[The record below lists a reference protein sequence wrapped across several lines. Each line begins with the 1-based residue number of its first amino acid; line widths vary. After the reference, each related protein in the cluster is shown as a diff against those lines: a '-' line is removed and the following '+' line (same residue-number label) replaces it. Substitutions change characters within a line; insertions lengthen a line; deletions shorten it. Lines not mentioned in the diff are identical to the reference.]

1 MFSPDE
7 ELLNTLYAKRQ
18 DLFKQLSE
26 VDQSIRN
33 QEILIEQRKCSNNQ
47 FLVEECLNG
56 SEESGNKLSQFIAR
70 STVDINGLRD
80 ALRIVDACKCI
91 SDSEDA
97 QNATKMRV
105 RDELVREV
113 ISHSVRLAQ
122 NTLGSDL
129 MIRVIGIL
137 RSGGAAADV
146 CPDLPQKNAAAFSRE
161 SEFLLLIRQIGD
173 SMPMVC
179 CDTCGARVV
188 QKLLDNL
195 LTVEELSAFTDTVAG
210 SIVELAKDING
221 NHSIAKVMAKLSRR
235 IEKDGEEPLHRVESE
250 EIQRSIYSRLSEQC
264 TVICTNRQ
272 GCCIIQKCIVLAP
285 NPYKEVFIE
294 KILSS
299 ALKLVQD
306 PFGNY
311 VIQHILD
318 KEDGKGSESGEYTN
332 QIIRQMLHHISELS
346 CNKFGSN
353 VVEKCLKNTACDVR
367 QLIMDE
373 LTDPQVLP
381 KLLTDSFANY
391 VIQTALS
398 TANDQQH
405 NQLREAIAPHQELL
419 KNSPYGV
426 KIEAKLT
433 KRHRE
438 IIRKQTAGKK
448 GSSFSKSTTN
458 SGSCHRSSGFST
470 DNQFSNNKYPNNQNY
485 APVSM
490 SNPDPFMPRMAF
502 PTLDPGDS
510 SPQVMHNYFAPNVQ
524 TDMPMYSPAVPVILN
539 GQSMIAFN
547 QHAEILPPGDSQ
559 APYTPINVVQGST
572 MSMHYNSR

>member
-33 QEILIEQRKCSNNQ
+33 QEILIEQRKSSNNQ
-47 FLVEECLNG
+47 FLVEECLSG
-56 SEESGNKLSQFIAR
+56 SEESGSKISQFIAR

-80 ALRIVDACKCI
+80 VLRVVEACKCI
-91 SDSEDA
+91 QESEDA
-97 QNATKMRV
+97 QNSTKMRV

-113 ISHSVRLAQ
+113 ISHSVCLAK
-122 NTLGSDL
+122 NVLGSDL
-129 MIRVIGIL
+129 IIKVIGIL
-137 RSGGAAADV
+137 RSGVAGAELSHDTNQGNTAAS
-146 CPDLPQKNAAAFSRE
+146 NRE
-161 SEFLLLIRQIGD
+161 SELLLLIRQIGD
-173 SMPMVC
+173 SMPVVC
-179 CDTCGARVV
+179 CDTSGARVV
-188 QKLLDNL
+188 QKLLDSL
-195 LTVEELSAFTDTVAG
+195 LTVEELSAFTDTVAD
-210 SIVELAKDING
+210 SIVDLAKDING
-221 NHSIAKVMAKLSRR
+221 NHSIAKIMAKLSNR

-250 EIQRSIYSRLSEQC
+250 EIQKTIYSRLSEQC

-272 GCCIIQKCIVLAP
+272 GCCIIQKCIALAP
-285 NPYKEVFIE
+285 NPYKEAFIK

-318 KEDGKGSESGEYTN
+318 KEDGKGSESGEFTN

-353 VVEKCLKNTACDVR
+353 VVEKCLKNAASDVR
-367 QLIMDE
+367 QLIIDE

-398 TANDQQH
+398 TPNDQQH
-405 NQLREAIAPHQELL
+405 NQLREAIAPHQALL

-438 IIRKQTAGKK
+438 IIRKQNAGKK
-448 GSSFSKSTTN
+448 GSSFGKSNSN
-458 SGSCHRSSGFST
+458 SGSGHRSSGFST
-470 DNQFSNNKYPNNQNY
+470 DNQFSNIKYTNNQNY
-485 APVSM
+485 APVSVN
-490 SNPDPFMPRMAF
+490 NPDTFTSRMAF
-502 PTLDPGDS
+502 PTLVPGDS
-510 SPQVMHNYFAPNVQ
+510 SSPMMHSYFTANVP
-524 TDMPMYSPAVPVILN
+524 TDMPIFSPHVPVLLN

-547 QHAEILPPGDSQ
+547 QHPDILSPGHAQ
-559 APYTPINVVQGST
+559 ASYAPLNVVQGNSVPLR
-572 MSMHYNSR
+572 YNSR